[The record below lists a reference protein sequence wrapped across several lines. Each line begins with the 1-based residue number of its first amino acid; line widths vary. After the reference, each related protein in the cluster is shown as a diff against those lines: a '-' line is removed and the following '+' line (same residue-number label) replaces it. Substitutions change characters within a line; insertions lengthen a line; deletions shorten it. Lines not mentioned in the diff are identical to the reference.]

1 MGVKLTLFNN
11 TIDILVPIWY
21 YIYVRRERYG

>member
-11 TIDILVPIWY
+11 IIDILVPIWY